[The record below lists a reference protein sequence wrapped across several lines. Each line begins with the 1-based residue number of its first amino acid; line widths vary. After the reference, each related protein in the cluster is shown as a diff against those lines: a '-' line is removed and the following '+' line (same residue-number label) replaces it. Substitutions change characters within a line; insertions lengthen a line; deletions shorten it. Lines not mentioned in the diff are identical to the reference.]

1 MQQCSTEQR
10 LTVDTRSR
18 LTNLKMLVSHSVS
31 TVLRQSVQLLL
42 NVKPSP
48 QSVLRN
54 MSTVCWGCCQIQLH
68 FWIFNFHKVV
78 LQHIADV
85 VEIFVVYT

>member
-54 MSTVCWGCCQIQLH
+54 MSTVC
-68 FWIFNFHKVV
+68 
-78 LQHIADV
+78 
-85 VEIFVVYT
+85 